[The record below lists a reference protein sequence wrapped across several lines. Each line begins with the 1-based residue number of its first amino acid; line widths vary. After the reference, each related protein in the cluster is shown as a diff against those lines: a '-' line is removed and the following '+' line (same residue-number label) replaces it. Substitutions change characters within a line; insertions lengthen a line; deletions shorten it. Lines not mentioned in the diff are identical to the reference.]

1 MSFGNL
7 GQDIILLGL
16 NPPVLPVSTDYK
28 AVINPKTQRSVVG
41 AVIQFDASASSNP
54 NGNPLDC
61 YWSFSAVPIGS
72 QVAKY
77 GFLTRDPNA
86 LTVNFSPDITG
97 FYRVSLVVTD
107 GFFISE
113 PVEAEVYIQVIM
125 VPHGQG
131 LVPDAKFL
139 WNYLSDFWKVVKG
152 REKMENI
159 WSSSLQL
166 IANNLLNLYQLD
178 YNKSIKDIEDY
189 FQRKW
194 LSYNPRLDLDDTT
207 FILADDQA
215 GNNLGTGK
223 LGVFPE
229 PPYTN
234 TAIIPT
240 ATDGSFTTTKY
251 GQAIGPGRLLTIRST
266 SYRKLRSTEGTLFGT
281 GLSIFTSEKENIP
294 TGLGPISWRFSSTLK
309 SENINFETAGVMG
322 GDILAVEVS
331 KSGTNLKSVLKLQVV
346 GVADNSLSFT
356 FNLDPLVAGVA
367 AGGLTY
373 EQQLQ
378 LAQDLRVGDIVKAF
392 DGTVLYSGEAQ
403 KIYDTVRTVTFKRT
417 FFEKVLTTDQDI
429 NIGPISIRV
438 KPLYVIRNT
447 RIPVDLSLVSV
458 PVLQEFIQQPVIQEI
473 DGKLYEIIED
483 ESYPIEQKP
492 KVLFENLDYIIDK
505 EDSVTGVC
513 TLVAG
518 DNKISIPF
526 GDLLDRKITE
536 HDKLV
541 IDEGL
546 NKNTYRID
554 TIVNSTT
561 ITVTPTPQASEKNRK
576 FKIIRH
582 NPGKFIRFA
591 SGAFS
596 ISKPAPEIL
605 WGEVSYFD
613 NSNLIENNFGV
624 LVGLS
629 KEELDVLKITPPYKA
644 AVAGLMYSFANG
656 PTIKNLRLGAQI
668 LLGLPFTYHKGV
680 ITDINMVYRTL
691 ESGAPQYGRILIA
704 AIDERGKKT
713 GLTNIYLFPRGK
725 QIFNIITMKWEDQD
739 PDFSGI
745 DINPATGKP
754 YAIGDVVE
762 QFAILSK
769 GVDVQDYLVGPG
781 WYDTI
786 LSQADIAFVLRKY
799 HSAYLRANT
808 DVFSTDDLDFVV
820 TFIRKTKPHY
830 VQLSVAALKSF
841 ADDVNITDELW
852 FKPIYTFVDSVGIS
866 LPAAAKFDD
875 WYDTPNYIS
884 VDGTMYCRYIYG
896 YDLATNQANK
906 NLISAGG
913 GFVTA
918 RANEFHDSPFIQPGD
933 LVVITQSL
941 NAGKYPVL
949 TVANDTTITV
959 DTTITFKTLQD
970 QRFAIF
976 RPISNPIYKGKVDI
990 VPALPDITLSGG
1002 TGPFSAGIAPGD
1014 MLYFFDPLAGTISR
1028 QYYITQFDATTKQI
1042 APPPVENPGNYDVRI
1057 IRPALT
1063 TKFLG
1068 AAETDTPYKITT
1080 SIANPL
1086 ITFSSGFGLD
1096 KLPQIKIDDVIYAE
1110 GHPPYTILDF
1120 NEVTLEAFVHPIPA
1134 VDDALRNAKVWR
1146 PWLPNTSFSVN
1157 TVDRLKNELVYLE
1170 LRCTTHPC
1178 ETFAPPSRQ
1187 VNVFENLL
1195 TLGIKPGD
1203 FIKFNNLPNS
1213 NIDMG
1218 YGLGIVPIADV
1229 TGITTLQT
1237 TRPVIGASGQNEF
1250 SLIKVFDS

>member
-16 NPPVLPVSTDYK
+16 NPPVLPVSADYK

-41 AVIQFDASASSNP
+41 AVIHFDASASSNL
-54 NGNPLDC
+54 NGNPMDC

-77 GFLTRDPNA
+77 GFFTNDPNA

-97 FYRVSLVVTD
+97 FYRVALQVTD
-107 GFFISE
+107 GFFISGI
-113 PVEAEVYIQVIM
+113 VEAEVYIQVTM

-131 LVPDAKFL
+131 LIPDAKFL
-139 WNYLSDFWKVVKG
+139 WSYLSDFWKIVKG

-178 YNKSIKDIEDY
+178 YNKSIKDIEDF

-215 GNNLGTGK
+215 GSNLGTGK
-223 LGVFPE
+223 LGVFPQ
-229 PPYTN
+229 PPYSD
-234 TAIIPT
+234 TAIIPVL
-240 ATDGSFTTTKY
+240 TDGSFTTTKY
-251 GQAIGPGRLLTIRST
+251 GQAIGSGRLLTIRST
-266 SYRKLRSTEGTLFGT
+266 SYKKLRSNEGQLFGT
-281 GLSIFTSEKENIP
+281 PLSIFTSEKSNIP
-294 TGLGPISWRFSSTLK
+294 TGLGPVAWRFSPTLK
-309 SENINFETAGVMG
+309 SEKINFEAAGVMG
-322 GDILAVEVS
+322 GDILAVEVTR
-331 KSGTNLKSVLKLQVV
+331 SGTNLRSILKLQVI
-346 GVADNSLSFT
+346 GVADNSISFS
-356 FNLDPLVAGVA
+356 FNLNPLVDGVA
-367 AGGLTY
+367 SGGLTY

-378 LAQDLRVGDIVKAF
+378 LATDLRVGNIVKAF

-403 KIYDTVRTVTFKRT
+403 KVLDTVKTVTFKRT
-417 FFEKVLTTDQDI
+417 FFEKILTTDQDI
-429 NIGPISIRV
+429 NVGPLSIRV
-438 KPLYVIRNT
+438 KPLYIIRNT
-447 RIPVDLSLVSV
+447 RVPLDLSIVSV
-458 PVLQEFIQQPVIQEI
+458 PVLQEFIQQPLIQEV
-473 DGKLYEIIED
+473 DGKLYKIVDNEK
-483 ESYPIEQKP
+483 YLLEQRP

-505 EDSVTGVC
+505 EDSITGVC
-513 TLVAG
+513 TILAG
-518 DNKISIPF
+518 NNKINIPF

-536 HDKLV
+536 LDTF
-541 IDEGL
+541 IIEEGL

-554 TIVNSTT
+554 TIVNSTN
-561 ITVTPTPQASEKNRK
+561 ITVTPTPQATEKNRK
-576 FKIIRH
+576 FRIVRK

-591 SGAFS
+591 PGSFS
-596 ISKPAPEIL
+596 ISKPAPEVL
-605 WGEVSYFD
+605 WGEVTYFD
-613 NSNLIENNFGV
+613 NSDMIEDNFGV
-624 LVGLS
+624 LVGLT
-629 KEELDVLKITPPYKA
+629 KEELDTLKITPPYKA
-644 AVAGLMYSFANG
+644 AVAGLMYSFATG

-668 LLGLPFTYHKGV
+668 LLGLPFTYHKGI

-691 ESGAPQYGRILIA
+691 ENGAPQYGRILIA

-725 QIFNIITMKWEDQD
+725 QFFNIMTKKWEDQD

-745 DINPATGKP
+745 DINPATGLP

-762 QFAILSK
+762 QFAVLSK

-786 LSQADIAFVLRKY
+786 LSQADVAFVLRKY

-852 FKPIYTFVDSVGIS
+852 FKPIYTFVDSLGIS

-896 YDLATNQANK
+896 YDLATSQANK
-906 NLISAGG
+906 NLISASA
-913 GFVTA
+913 GFITA
-918 RANEFHDSPFIQPGD
+918 RAGEFHDSPFIQPGD
-933 LVVITQSL
+933 LVVISQSL
-941 NAGKYPVL
+941 NAGKYPVQSVVNDS
-949 TVANDTTITV
+949 TVLVNTTV
-959 DTTITFKTLQD
+959 TFKTLAN
-970 QRFAIF
+970 QRFSIF
-976 RPISNPIYKGKVDI
+976 RPISNPIYQGKVDI
-990 VPALPDITLSGG
+990 VTANPNIILSGS

-1014 MLYFFDPLAGTISR
+1014 MLYFFDPVGGTISR
-1028 QYYITQFDATTKQI
+1028 QYYVTQFDAIVKQI
-1042 APPPVENPGNYDVRI
+1042 FPLPVENPGNYDVRI
-1057 IRPALT
+1057 VRPALT

-1068 AAETDTPYKITT
+1068 AGEADTPYKISTV
-1080 SIANPL
+1080 IGDPL

-1096 KLPQIKIDDVIYAE
+1096 KLPQIKIKDTIYAD
-1110 GHPPYTILDF
+1110 GHPPYTVLDF
-1120 NEVTLEAFVHPIPA
+1120 NEVTLQAFVHPIPSIN
-1134 VDDALRNAKVWR
+1134 DALKNAKVWR
-1146 PWLPNTSFSVN
+1146 TWLPNTSFSIN
-1157 TVDRLKNELVYLE
+1157 TVDRLVNELVALE

-1178 ETFAPPSRQ
+1178 TTFAPPSRQ
-1187 VNVFENLL
+1187 VDVGENLL
-1195 TLGIKPGD
+1195 LLGIKPGD
-1203 FIKFNNLPNS
+1203 FIQFRNLPN
-1213 NIDMG
+1213 NTIDYG
-1218 YGLGIVPIADV
+1218 YGLGVVPIADV
-1229 TGITTLQT
+1229 TGITTLQM
-1237 TRPVIGASGQNEF
+1237 TRSALAANGQNDF